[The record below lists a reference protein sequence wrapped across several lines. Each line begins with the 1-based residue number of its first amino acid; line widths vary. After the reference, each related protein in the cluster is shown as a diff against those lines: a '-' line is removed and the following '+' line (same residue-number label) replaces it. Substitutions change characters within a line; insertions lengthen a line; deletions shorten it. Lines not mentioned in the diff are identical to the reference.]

1 MLMRGKYFSLQGDK
15 SRLCQLVYQN
25 SRHDIDDCY
34 GEQFARIFSSL
45 NKLDLKRSVVTDEAV
60 ARFIKVKALND

>member
-1 MLMRGKYFSLQGDK
+1 MRGKYFSLQGDK
-15 SRLCQLVYQN
+15 NRLCQLVYQN
-25 SRHDIDDCY
+25 SRHAIDEQT